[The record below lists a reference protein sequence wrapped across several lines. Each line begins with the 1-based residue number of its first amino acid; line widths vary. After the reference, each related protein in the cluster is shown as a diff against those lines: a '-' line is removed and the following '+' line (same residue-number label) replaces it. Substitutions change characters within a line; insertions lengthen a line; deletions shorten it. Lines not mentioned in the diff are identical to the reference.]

1 MMTSAVVPAA
11 ASRLALLLLDFQ
23 YGVLDTVR
31 NSADVL
37 SRAEV
42 ALCWAR
48 QQRVQVAHVRVA
60 FAEEDFARVPAHN
73 KALRQVVESRRFA
86 DGSRE
91 AAIHSRVAPQG
102 RELVVRK
109 TRFGAF
115 STTEL
120 HRLLQ
125 ELGID
130 TLILA
135 GISTSGVVLSTVR
148 DALDRDYEIYVLAD
162 SIADHDPQLHDALV
176 ERLLRQS
183 VNVIDTGDLPSLAG
197 ARHHPTPRDRGILA
211 VSHTDLQDDR

>member
-1 MMTSAVVPAA
+1 MTSAVVSAA

-60 FAEEDFARVPAHN
+60 FTEEDFARVPAHN

-197 ARHHPTPRDRGILA
+197 AWHHPTPRDRGILA
-211 VSHTDLQDDR
+211 VSHTDFQDDR

>member
-1 MMTSAVVPAA
+1 MMTAAVVPAA

-23 YGVLDTVR
+23 YGVLDTIR

-42 ALCWAR
+42 ALWWAR

-60 FAEEDFARVPAHN
+60 FTEGDFAGVPAHS

-86 DGSRE
+86 AGSPE
-91 AAIHSRVAPQG
+91 AAIHSRVAPRG

-120 HRLLQ
+120 HCLLQ

-162 SIADHDPQLHDALV
+162 AIADHDPQLHDVLV
-176 ERLLRQS
+176 ERLLPQS
-183 VNVIDTGDLPSLAG
+183 VNVIDTRDLLSLVSAWRD
-197 ARHHPTPRDRGILA
+197 ATPRDR
-211 VSHTDLQDDR
+211 

>member
-1 MMTSAVVPAA
+1 MTAPVVPAGV
-11 ASRLALLLLDFQ
+11 SGLALLLLDFQ
-23 YGVLDTVR
+23 YGVLDTIT

-37 SRAEV
+37 SGAEV
-42 ALCWAR
+42 ALWWAR

-60 FAEEDFARVPAHN
+60 FTEEDFARVPTHN
-73 KALRQVVESRRFA
+73 KALRQVVESRKFA
-86 DGSRE
+86 EGSPE

-102 RELVVRK
+102 GELVVRK

-135 GISTSGVVLSTVR
+135 GVSTSGVVLSTVR

-162 SIADHDPQLHDALV
+162 TIADHDPKLHDVLV
-176 ERLLRQS
+176 ERLLPQS
-183 VNVIDTGDLPSLAG
+183 VNVIDTRDLPSLVG
-197 ARHHPTPRDRGILA
+197 AWSNATPSDRGIGT
-211 VSHTDLQDDR
+211 VSLTDFQDDE

>member
-1 MMTSAVVPAA
+1 MMTTALVPAA

-23 YGVLDTVR
+23 YGVLDTIR

-42 ALCWAR
+42 ALWWAR

-60 FAEEDFARVPAHN
+60 FTEGDFAGVPAHN

-86 DGSRE
+86 DGSPE

-120 HRLLQ
+120 HCLLQ

-162 SIADHDPQLHDALV
+162 AIADHDPQLHDVLV
-176 ERLLRQS
+176 ERLLPQS
-183 VNVIDTGDLPSLAG
+183 VNVIDTRDLPSLVSAWRN
-197 ARHHPTPRDRGILA
+197 ATPRDR
-211 VSHTDLQDDR
+211 

>member
-1 MMTSAVVPAA
+1 MTAPVVPAG
-11 ASRLALLLLDFQ
+11 ASGLALLLLDFQ
-23 YGVLDTVR
+23 YGVLDTIA

-37 SRAEV
+37 SRAEA
-42 ALCWAR
+42 ALWWAR

-60 FAEEDFARVPAHN
+60 FTAEDFERVPTHN
-73 KALRQVVESRRFA
+73 KALRQVVESRTFA
-86 DGSRE
+86 EGSPE

-102 RELVVRK
+102 GELVVRK

-135 GISTSGVVLSTVR
+135 GVSTSGVVLSTVR
-148 DALDRDYEIYVLAD
+148 DALDRDYEIYLLAD
-162 SIADHDPQLHDALV
+162 TIADHDPKLHDVLV
-176 ERLLRQS
+176 ERLLPQS
-183 VNVIDTGDLPSLAG
+183 VNVIDTRDLPSLAG
-197 ARHHPTPRDRGILA
+197 AWSNATPSDRGIGT
-211 VSHTDLQDDR
+211 VSLTDFQDDE

>member
-1 MMTSAVVPAA
+1 
-11 ASRLALLLLDFQ
+11 
-23 YGVLDTVR
+23 
-31 NSADVL
+31 
-37 SRAEV
+37 
-42 ALCWAR
+42 
-48 QQRVQVAHVRVA
+48 VA
-60 FAEEDFARVPAHN
+60 FTEEDFARVPAHN

-86 DGSRE
+86 DGSHE

-130 TLILA
+130 TLVLA
-135 GISTSGVVLSTVR
+135 GISTSGVVLSTIR

-176 ERLLRQS
+176 ERLLPQS

-197 ARHHPTPRDRGILA
+197 AWHYPTPCDPGILA
-211 VSHTDLQDDR
+211 VSHTDFQDDR

>member
-1 MMTSAVVPAA
+1 MTSAVVPGA

-60 FAEEDFARVPAHN
+60 FTEEDFARVPAHN

-115 STTEL
+115 SSTEL

-197 ARHHPTPRDRGILA
+197 AWHHPTPRDRGILA
-211 VSHTDLQDDR
+211 VSHTDFQDDR

>member
-1 MMTSAVVPAA
+1 MTSAVVPAA

-60 FAEEDFARVPAHN
+60 FTEEDFARVPAHN

-197 ARHHPTPRDRGILA
+197 AWHDPTPRDRGILA
-211 VSHTDLQDDR
+211 LSHTDFQDDR

>member
-60 FAEEDFARVPAHN
+60 FTEEDFARVPAHN

-197 ARHHPTPRDRGILA
+197 AWHHPTPRDRGILA
-211 VSHTDLQDDR
+211 VSQTDFQDDR

>member
-1 MMTSAVVPAA
+1 MTSAVVPAA

-23 YGVLDTVR
+23 YGVLDTIR

-60 FAEEDFARVPAHN
+60 FTEEDFARVPAHN

-120 HRLLQ
+120 HRLLR

-162 SIADHDPQLHDALV
+162 TIADHDPQLHDVLV
-176 ERLLRQS
+176 ERLLPQS

-197 ARHHPTPRDRGILA
+197 AWHVDPARPRHLNGEPHGFPR
-211 VSHTDLQDDR
+211 

>member
-1 MMTSAVVPAA
+1 MMTSAVVPVA

-23 YGVLDTVR
+23 YGVLDTIR

-60 FAEEDFARVPAHN
+60 FTEEDFARVPAHN

-176 ERLLRQS
+176 ERLLPQS

-197 ARHHPTPRDRGILA
+197 AWHYPTPRDPDILA
-211 VSHTDLQDDR
+211 VGHTDFQDDR

>member
-23 YGVLDTVR
+23 YGVLDAVG

-60 FAEEDFARVPAHN
+60 FTEEDFARVPAHN

-86 DGSRE
+86 DGSHE

-130 TLILA
+130 TLVLA

-176 ERLLRQS
+176 ERLLPQS

-197 ARHHPTPRDRGILA
+197 AWHYPTPRDPDILA
-211 VSHTDLQDDR
+211 VGHTDFQDDR

>member
-1 MMTSAVVPAA
+1 
-11 ASRLALLLLDFQ
+11 
-23 YGVLDTVR
+23 
-31 NSADVL
+31 
-37 SRAEV
+37 
-42 ALCWAR
+42 
-48 QQRVQVAHVRVA
+48 
-60 FAEEDFARVPAHN
+60 
-73 KALRQVVESRRFA
+73 
-86 DGSRE
+86 
-91 AAIHSRVAPQG
+91 
-102 RELVVRK
+102 VVRK

-197 ARHHPTPRDRGILA
+197 AWHHPTPRDRGILA
-211 VSHTDLQDDR
+211 VSHTDFQDDR

>member
-60 FAEEDFARVPAHN
+60 FTEEDFARVPAHN

-148 DALDRDYEIYVLAD
+148 DALERDYEIYVLAD

-197 ARHHPTPRDRGILA
+197 AWHHPTPRDRGILA
-211 VSHTDLQDDR
+211 VSHTDFQDDR

>member
-1 MMTSAVVPAA
+1 MTSAVVPAA

-197 ARHHPTPRDRGILA
+197 AWHDPTPRDRGILA

>member
-1 MMTSAVVPAA
+1 MTSAVVPAA

-60 FAEEDFARVPAHN
+60 FTEEDFARVPAHN

-197 ARHHPTPRDRGILA
+197 AWHHPTPRDRGILA
-211 VSHTDLQDDR
+211 VSHTEFQDDR

>member
-1 MMTSAVVPAA
+1 MTSAVVPAA

-48 QQRVQVAHVRVA
+48 QQRLQVAHVRVA
-60 FAEEDFARVPAHN
+60 FTEEDFARVPAHN

-130 TLILA
+130 TLVLA

-176 ERLLRQS
+176 ERLLPQS

-197 ARHHPTPRDRGILA
+197 AWHHPTPRDRGILA
-211 VSHTDLQDDR
+211 VSQTDFQDDR

>member
-1 MMTSAVVPAA
+1 MTSVVVPAA

-23 YGVLDTVR
+23 YGVLDAVR

-60 FAEEDFARVPAHN
+60 FTEEDFARVPAHN

-120 HRLLQ
+120 HHLLQ

-176 ERLLRQS
+176 ERLLPQS

-197 ARHHPTPRDRGILA
+197 AWHYPTPRDPGILA
-211 VSHTDLQDDR
+211 VSHTDFQDDR

>member
-60 FAEEDFARVPAHN
+60 FTEEDFARVPAHN

-109 TRFGAF
+109 TRFSAF

-197 ARHHPTPRDRGILA
+197 AWHHPTPRDRGILA
-211 VSHTDLQDDR
+211 VSHTDFQDDR

>member
-1 MMTSAVVPAA
+1 MMTAVVVPAA

-23 YGVLDTVR
+23 YGVLDTIR

-42 ALCWAR
+42 ALWWAR
-48 QQRVQVAHVRVA
+48 QERVQVAHVRVA
-60 FAEEDFARVPAHN
+60 FTEGDFAVVPAHN
-73 KALRQVVESRRFA
+73 KALRQVVESRKFA
-86 DGSRE
+86 DGSPE

-120 HRLLQ
+120 HCLLQ

-148 DALDRDYEIYVLAD
+148 DALDRDYDIYVLAD
-162 SIADHDPQLHDALV
+162 AIADHDPQLHDVLV
-176 ERLLRQS
+176 ERLLPQS
-183 VNVIDTGDLPSLAG
+183 VNVIDTRDLPSLVSAWRD
-197 ARHHPTPRDRGILA
+197 ATPRDR
-211 VSHTDLQDDR
+211 

>member
-1 MMTSAVVPAA
+1 MTSAVVPAA

-60 FAEEDFARVPAHN
+60 FTEEDFARVPAHN

-120 HRLLQ
+120 HRLLR

-197 ARHHPTPRDRGILA
+197 AWHHPTPRDRGILA
-211 VSHTDLQDDR
+211 VSHTDFQDDR

>member
-1 MMTSAVVPAA
+1 MTAAVVPAA

-23 YGVLDTVR
+23 YGVLDTIR

-42 ALCWAR
+42 ALWWAR

-60 FAEEDFARVPAHN
+60 FTDEDFAVVPAHN
-73 KALRQVVESRRFA
+73 KALRQVVESRKFA
-86 DGSRE
+86 DGSPE

-120 HRLLQ
+120 HCLLQ

-148 DALDRDYEIYVLAD
+148 DALDRDYDIYVLVDA
-162 SIADHDPQLHDALV
+162 IADHDPQLHDVLV
-176 ERLLRQS
+176 ERLLPQS
-183 VNVIDTGDLPSLAG
+183 VNVIDTRDLPSLVSAWRD
-197 ARHHPTPRDRGILA
+197 ATPRDR
-211 VSHTDLQDDR
+211 

>member
-1 MMTSAVVPAA
+1 MMTSAVVPVA

-23 YGVLDTVR
+23 YGVLDTIR

-60 FAEEDFARVPAHN
+60 FTEEDFARVPAHN

-176 ERLLRQS
+176 ERLLPQS

-197 ARHHPTPRDRGILA
+197 AWHHPTPRDRGILA
-211 VSHTDLQDDR
+211 VSHTDFQDDR

>member
-1 MMTSAVVPAA
+1 MTAPVVPAG
-11 ASRLALLLLDFQ
+11 ASGLALLLLDFQ
-23 YGVLDTVR
+23 YGVLDTIT

-37 SRAEV
+37 SRAEA
-42 ALCWAR
+42 ALWWAR

-60 FAEEDFARVPAHN
+60 FTEEDFERVPTHN
-73 KALRQVVESRRFA
+73 KALRQIVESRKFA
-86 DGSRE
+86 EGSPE

-102 RELVVRK
+102 GELVVRK

-135 GISTSGVVLSTVR
+135 GVSTSGVVLSTVR

-162 SIADHDPQLHDALV
+162 TIADHDPKLHDVLV
-176 ERLLRQS
+176 ERLLPQS
-183 VNVIDTGDLPSLAG
+183 VNVIDTRDLPSLAG
-197 ARHHPTPRDRGILA
+197 AWSNATPSDRGIGT
-211 VSHTDLQDDR
+211 VSLTDFQDDE

>member
-1 MMTSAVVPAA
+1 MTSAVVPAA

-60 FAEEDFARVPAHN
+60 FTEEDFARVPAHN

-115 STTEL
+115 STTQL

-197 ARHHPTPRDRGILA
+197 AWHHPTPRDRGILA
-211 VSHTDLQDDR
+211 VSHTDFQDDR

>member
-1 MMTSAVVPAA
+1 MTSVVVPAA
-11 ASRLALLLLDFQ
+11 ASRVALLLLDFQ
-23 YGVLDTVR
+23 YGVLDAVR

-60 FAEEDFARVPAHN
+60 FTEEDFARVPAHN

-86 DGSRE
+86 DASRE

-120 HRLLQ
+120 HHLLQ

-176 ERLLRQS
+176 ERLLPQS

-197 ARHHPTPRDRGILA
+197 AWHYPTPRDPGILA
-211 VSHTDLQDDR
+211 VSHTDFQDDR

>member
-1 MMTSAVVPAA
+1 MMTAAVVPAA

-23 YGVLDTVR
+23 YGVLDTIR

-42 ALCWAR
+42 ALWWAR

-60 FAEEDFARVPAHN
+60 FTEGDFAGVPAHS

-86 DGSRE
+86 DGSPE
-91 AAIHSRVAPQG
+91 AAIHSRVAPRG

-120 HRLLQ
+120 HCLLQ

-162 SIADHDPQLHDALV
+162 AIADHDPQLHDVLV
-176 ERLLRQS
+176 ERLLPQS
-183 VNVIDTGDLPSLAG
+183 VNVIDTRDLLSLVSAWRD
-197 ARHHPTPRDRGILA
+197 ATPRDR
-211 VSHTDLQDDR
+211 

>member
-1 MMTSAVVPAA
+1 MTSAVVPAA

-60 FAEEDFARVPAHN
+60 FTEEDFARVPAHN

-183 VNVIDTGDLPSLAG
+183 VNVIDTGELPSLAG
-197 ARHHPTPRDRGILA
+197 AWHHPTPRDRGILA
-211 VSHTDLQDDR
+211 VSHTDFQDDR